1 MKELVIDGAC
11 ILTGAAKRPLIDAG
25 FIRISGDRIV
35 EVSAGSA
42 PDARPGTDRI
52 DARGKLV
59 IPGLVNVHTHAI
71 LSMTRGMSEDMGFA
85 PAYTPGVPHGHD
97 VTEDEAVALARLGA
111 LEAMLFGSTLI
122 NDTYTHQNLTMPAMA
137 ELGLRVW
144 GSGRIHDV
152 DFSRVHL
159 AEWEHKP
166 QIGDWSLGEA
176 VALHEALHG
185 KADGRMGICLAPHA
199 PDTCTPWLLK
209 RVREERDRL
218 GVRVQSHLSQS
229 RLEVARIRERDGM
242 SPPELY
248 DELGLLDDT
257 LIAAHCIHVDQ
268 NDIQRIGRSGLS
280 VAHIAKGNQTGGTI
294 APTTALRAAG
304 ARFALGTDNCHA
316 DMVEVMRWALMSG
329 RVQEGKVTDSWQPS
343 TVFEMATMGGAR
355 AMGLANDIGSLEV
368 GKKADLVVLNM
379 QQPHLIPL
387 INPLGNLIHTAQ
399 GRDVEK
405 VMVDGRLIVDGGRA
419 LLVDQD
425 AIMREAQKAA
435 ESLWRRSR
443 AEAN

>member
-1 MKELVIDGAC
+1 MTDTIIHGAT
-11 ILTGAAKRPLIDAG
+11 ILTGDPQYPLIEHG
-25 FIRISGDRIV
+25 FIRIRGDRI
-35 EVSAGSA
+35 AAIGSA
-42 PDARPGTDRI
+42 DAFRVDLDTNRI

-85 PAYTPGVPHGHD
+85 PAYTPGVPHGHE

-111 LEAMLFGSTLI
+111 LEALLFGSTLI
-122 NDTYTHQNLTMPAMA
+122 NDTYTHQHLTMPAMA
-137 ELGLRVW
+137 ELGMRVW

-166 QIGDWSLGEA
+166 EIGDWTLGEA
-176 VALHEALHG
+176 VRLHETFHG

-199 PDTCTPWLLK
+199 PDTCTRWLLEK
-209 RVREERDRL
+209 VRKERDRL

-229 RLEVARIRERDGM
+229 KLEVARIRERDGV

-248 DELGLLDDT
+248 DDIGLLDDR
-257 LIAAHCIHVDQ
+257 LIAAHCIHVDEH
-268 NDIQRIGRSGLS
+268 DIRLIGRSGLS

-294 APTTALRAAG
+294 APTTALREAG

-329 RVQEGKVTDSWQPS
+329 RVQEGAVTDTWQPS

-355 AMGLANDIGSLEV
+355 AMGLADEIGSLEV
-368 GKKADLVVLNM
+368 GKKADLVILNL
-379 QQPHLIPL
+379 QRPHLVPL
-387 INPLGNLIHTAQ
+387 LNPLGNLIHTAQ
-399 GRDVEK
+399 GRDVES
-405 VMVDGRLIVDGGRA
+405 VIVDGRLIVDGGKA
-419 LLVDQD
+419 LLVDQE
-425 AIMREAQKAA
+425 AIMRDAQKAA
-435 ESLWRRSR
+435 EALWKRSR
-443 AEAN
+443 G